1 MLSFVNYVDRSD
13 LIVDRDYD
21 EATTMELRPMCFDR
35 SRAPIFLILPL
46 HQHRID
52 VSAITNEEE
61 GRLVEKEKEKEKEIE
76 PVADD
81 GMSLE
86 KIIDSED
93 TDPLSKVL
101 EMTTKSSTS
110 DEESLSIDD
119 LLAQIPEDMML
130 PYTTFAEPTRIKFGL
145 GIEIKEIKEIKE
157 GDWYK
162 ASLPQIDIADK
173 GKAPLVEPDEIKG
186 HPAQELFSLICAN
199 IDFLVQIRER
209 VIEEIVSFFHSFSL
223 RRLTIIESVSDI
235 VAKEEK
241 MLQWYETDSLKTAV
255 QRRVYIIAK
264 YRGMLLRKFLDAR
277 HQNFESGTPTTE
289 IDLQILDMLSDAHHI
304 ALEILLKQKREHKL
318 EWHGRLEAS
327 ARMPGSMRKRHV
339 LVTTREISS
348 KNFLRICWSMY
359 LLEPRYDVVLH
370 ELATKRG
377 IGNQSRDFV
386 LRLDSCCDWIH
397 VATGCDNSWLLRLL
411 ENKRMIFEKQLR
423 TINSS

>member
-1 MLSFVNYVDRSD
+1 MQINESISILRSRIDSISHQRHQDSVSMTFRVVRTNRYSQD
-13 LIVDRDYD
+13 LGLIHSTNGNHLESPNEGSSIDHQVTIHLHAQNITIFPTN
-21 EATTMELRPMCFDR
+21 ETWCFDR

-186 HPAQELFSLICAN
+186 HPAQELFSSLFIYSSEFSSWGFQVVIQQMVCFQWLIRIQRDSA
-199 IDFLVQIRER
+199 D
-209 VIEEIVSFFHSFSL
+209 
-223 RRLTIIESVSDI
+223 T
-235 VAKEEK
+235 
-241 MLQWYETDSLKTAV
+241 SLKSI
-255 QRRVYIIAK
+255 QQ
-264 YRGMLLRKFLDAR
+264 MLLSRPASTGL
-277 HQNFESGTPTTE
+277 S
-289 IDLQILDMLSDAHHI
+289 LQRVFA
-304 ALEILLKQKREHKL
+304 KKCKRQRFDKL
-318 EWHGRLEAS
+318 ERRRGVHCFVSADEVISRRFLEEFS
-327 ARMPGSMRKRHV
+327 
-339 LVTTREISS
+339 
-348 KNFLRICWSMY
+348 
-359 LLEPRYDVVLH
+359 
-370 ELATKRG
+370 
-377 IGNQSRDFV
+377 
-386 LRLDSCCDWIH
+386 
-397 VATGCDNSWLLRLL
+397 SWLS
-411 ENKRMIFEKQLR
+411 IFVEDCE
-423 TINSS
+423 TTTFG